1 MRGKGGVFGK
11 VPERFAITQEE
22 QLSTPTSHHT
32 QEQSEAGHSAAVKTN
47 PTKFPE
53 ETKTHSANLEGK
65 RINPN
70 WTTVKD
76 CTSEETTERT
86 GNQRRKGNAHTTRG
100 RRDLGLPREN
110 GSDK

>member
-11 VPERFAITQEE
+11 VPERFTITQEE
-22 QLSTPTSHHT
+22 RLSTPTSHHT
-32 QEQSEAGHSAAVKTN
+32 QEQSEAGHSAAVKPK

-53 ETKTHSANLEGK
+53 ETKTHGANLEGR

-76 CTSEETTERT
+76 CASEET
-86 GNQRRKGNAHTTRG
+86 
-100 RRDLGLPREN
+100 REN
-110 GSDK
+110 RQPETDRKRSHSAWPAGPGSAP